1 MDNLNAEA
9 IIKNAGAA
17 VELKTAGA
25 STFAVVPSGYRV
37 ECLDEAI
44 REALEAPAP
53 HRQTGTRTLLDADS
67 FIRFV
72 KPYVEAGHDVGLFYH
87 VEPSPRFTAI
97 LNAAK
102 PGTTSHEDHRAV
114 YNAPLSREWLTWTQA
129 SGKGLSQQAF
139 ALFIETNLLDIV
151 APTGAEM
158 LELATN
164 FQAKKN
170 VNFASGIRL
179 QNGQHQ
185 LTYEE
190 KIESKAGERG
200 QLSIPDE
207 IQILVPVF
215 EGSTVGFQMTAKF
228 RYRIEDGKLYMQF
241 DLVRPHKVLELAT
254 ADLLKQIQEGT
265 TLAAFKGTV

>member
-1 MDNLNAEA
+1 MENLDTET
-9 IIKNAGAA
+9 ILKAGAA
-17 VELKTAGA
+17 
-25 STFAVVPSGYRV
+25 AVAVQKVDGVPYVVAPEGYRLHNIADQV
-37 ECLDEAI
+37 AAALE
-44 REALEAPAP
+44 REAPK
-53 HRQTGTRTLLDADS
+53 RQTGVRTLLDADS
-67 FIRFV
+67 FIRAV
-72 KPYVEAGHDVGLFYH
+72 KPYVDAGHDVGLFYH

-114 YNAPLSREWLTWTQA
+114 YDAPLSREWKTWTKA
-129 SGKGLSQQAF
+129 SGLPMGQQQF

-151 APTGAEM
+151 MPTGAEM

-207 IQILVPVF
+207 IRLLLPVF
-215 EGSTVGFQMTAKF
+215 EGSTIGFEITAKF
-228 RYRIEDGKLYMQF
+228 RYSIKDGDLAMAYE
-241 DLVRPHKVLELAT
+241 LVRPHKVLELAT

-265 TLAAFKGTV
+265 TLAAFKATV